1 MNRPI
6 RRHGSHSLGRPHA
19 PTVLPEVELQI
30 TRGRARNTVR
40 TIGGLAYLIGA
51 AEDNDLVL
59 ADEQFP
65 DSHSYL
71 LRSPLGLTLCWLGE
85 GPEITVDALP
95 VLSSALVPDG
105 SRLRTGPYEFR
116 IRISWPTPAKSA
128 EVTNE
133 DFPRSVT
140 RPEIVT
146 ADPAAGLFEAM
157 TFPFGSLETWND

>member
-40 TIGGLAYLIGA
+40 TIGGLAYLIGE

-71 LRSPLGLTLCWLGE
+71 LPQPAGS
-85 GPEITVDALP
+85 DALLARRRP
-95 VLSSALVPDG
+95 GNHGRRSARAVVGLGPPDG

-128 EVTNE
+128 EVANE
-133 DFPRSVT
+133 DFPRHVDSAGDRDG
-140 RPEIVT
+140 RP
-146 ADPAAGLFEAM
+146 AWRGCLKP
-157 TFPFGSLETWND
+157 